1 MKFHKQLKVP
11 GLNKEQI
18 IEGLEST
25 GMKMRPM
32 REEYYGQKKF
42 KPTNTMSDFNIIVED
57 ELIELQGGGD
67 YNVWSFV
74 PYLARDLLGMTDKYL
89 TTRYTKSD
97 IGYER
102 NGWEEHLPSG
112 MKRGTK
118 YVEGATGE
126 EKIA

>member
-1 MKFHKQLKVP
+1 MSQD
-11 GLNKEQI
+11 QI
-18 IEGLEST
+18 VEALRNSELE
-25 GMKMRPM
+25 MRLM
-32 REEYYGQKKF
+32 RTQYSFEKKF
-42 KPTNTMSDFNIIVED
+42 KTINTMSDFNIVVED
-57 ELIELQGGGD
+57 EIVEVQGGGD